1 MGQIKEKDFYENTG
15 AAYDSF
21 MSSGD
26 FKYFIDRRKEILRS
40 LRLGGKDSLV
50 LDLGCGTGIY
60 RDAFE
65 PGRNVIG
72 MDYSLSALQ
81 GYRNKYRGS
90 ALVNADANFIPLKD
104 GTVDV
109 VVVFGLVH
117 HLYDRIGI
125 LFSEI
130 RRVLKIGGAVIID
143 EPNGCN
149 LLWHLVSFSKWGRQI
164 DGGFVKMLRPS
175 FLRKI
180 LKEHNFRISS
190 ERHWGFFPPPL
201 FKVKALLPLD
211 GMLENSILRGLSIRF
226 NVVAEKER

>member
-1 MGQIKEKDFYENTG
+1 MNRIKEKDFYENAG

-26 FKYFIDRRKEILRS
+26 FKYFIERRKEILRS
-40 LRLGGKDSLV
+40 LRLGKKDSII

-65 PGRNVIG
+65 APHNIIG

-81 GYRNKYRGS
+81 SYSNKYRDS

-104 GTVDV
+104 GTVDIAV
-109 VVVFGLVH
+109 IFGLVH
-117 HLYDRIGI
+117 HLYDRIDI
-125 LFSEI
+125 LFPEI

-149 LLWHLVSFSKWGRQI
+149 PLWHLVSFSKWGREI

-175 FLRKI
+175 LLKRI
-180 LKEHNFRISS
+180 LKKHNFKISS
-190 ERHWGFFPPPL
+190 QRHWAFLPPPL
-201 FKVKALLPLD
+201 YKIKTLLPLD
-211 GMLENSILRGLSIRF
+211 AILENSILKGLSIRF
-226 NVVAEKER
+226 NVVAKKES